1 MTTNETS
8 IIGELSGEL
17 AIDGVP
23 IQGAARGTARSQ
35 DAVIMIRVENA
46 IELALVACMYL
57 EDRWKVC
64 SSAAA
69 ATLSACVPF
78 RNAIPVPANAISTR
92 DPGNAG
98 FFDR

>member
-8 IIGELSGEL
+8 IIDKLSVEL

-23 IQGAARGTARSQ
+23 NQGTARGAARSQ
-35 DAVIMIRVENA
+35 DAAIMSRIENA

-57 EDRWKVC
+57 EERWNVC
-64 SSAAA
+64 SSTAA
-69 ATLSACVPF
+69 ATMSACVPV
-78 RNAIPVPANAISTR
+78 RNAIPVPANAISTCH
-92 DPGNAG
+92 PGNAG